1 MTRIAL
7 SIAFILPC
15 LVPTILAQDANEP
28 ASAGNPSTTDDA
40 TSPPGYPSQGAAEFA
55 SDRPAAIEVMRAKTG
70 HLLVKPTIHGKPG
83 GWFIFDTGAGIC
95 VISEPHVP
103 EFGLR
108 ESGTLDAVG
117 VGSTKATLLRADSL
131 ALGSLTLH
139 DLPMIAL
146 DLRFLKQHLGEEI
159 SGVIGYG
166 LLAKCVAEIDLL
178 TPAIALHD
186 PAKFELKGAPWA
198 ETNLDKFIPVVTAS
212 FEGHSG
218 RFTLDTGANDAV
230 SFHFSAVE
238 SLDLLEK
245 RTTTDAKLGG
255 VGGTIATKRGRIG
268 RFDLAGSVTTDLEAT
283 FELASKPNAD
293 PTIVGNI
300 GVELLKSFVLTT
312 DYGHRRL
319 AFVPRSTT
327 PDSRDGGW

>member
-15 LVPTILAQDANEP
+15 LAPTLLPQDTNAPTSE
-28 ASAGNPSTTDDA
+28 GLTSTADDA
-40 TSPPGYPSQGAAEFA
+40 SPPPGYPSQGAAEFS
-55 SDRPAAIEVMRAKTG
+55 SDRPAAIGVMRAQTG
-70 HLLVKPTIHGKPG
+70 HLLVRPTLNGKPG

-166 LLAKCVAEIDLL
+166 LLAKCVAEIDLV
-178 TPAIALHD
+178 TPTIALHD
-186 PAKFELKGAPWA
+186 PAKFTLSGAPWV
-198 ETNLDKFIPVVTAS
+198 ETNLDKFIPIVDAT
-212 FEGHSG
+212 FENHTG

-238 SLDLLEK
+238 SLDLLAD

-255 VGGTIATKRGRIG
+255 VGGSIATKRGRIG
-268 RFDLAGSVTTDLEAT
+268 RFDLAGTVTTDLEAT

-300 GVELLKSFVLTT
+300 GVGLLRSFVLTT
-312 DYGHRRL
+312 DYGKRRL
-319 AFVPRSTT
+319 AFVPKTAAAERTT
-327 PDSRDGGW
+327 GGS